1 MTFLHLSTGLVL
13 TAVASAV
20 AWPKEACDIPIAVAD
35 LRVANV
41 TEIPLILNDTFS
53 MVTLIKGKVDEL
65 SKMKGGTEVQSFVLT
80 LGLLFVEVT
89 VPTQAPR
96 AKLTV
101 LAAGTALAV
110 FANRL
115 SWWGGRGLMKLDL
128 WVGELPQATILA
140 GAVPYLWDGVP
151 PDEGVAAPI
160 GTEKLKRYARDLG
173 FQH

>member
-1 MTFLHLSTGLVL
+1 ML
-13 TAVASAV
+13 TAVTSAV
-20 AWPKEACDIPIAVAD
+20 AWPKEECDIPIAVAD

-41 TEIPLILNDTFS
+41 TEIPLVLNDTLS
-53 MVTLIKGKVDEL
+53 IVTLLKGKVDEF

-80 LGLLFVEVT
+80 VGLLFVEVT
-89 VPTQAPR
+89 VPVQAPR
-96 AKLTV
+96 SKLTV

-140 GAVPYLWDGVP
+140 GAVPYLWNAVP
-151 PDEGVAAPI
+151 PDDGVATPV
-160 GTEKLKRYARDLG
+160 GTEKLRRYARSLG
-173 FQH
+173 IA